1 MIEDNDMT
9 AIINRMKDIFITRAE
24 CENTSDGLLSKLSND
39 DRRMAVIET
48 YQKMILWVLVAV
60 GGGVISMLV
69 KMFFGE

>member
-1 MIEDNDMT
+1 MIEDKDMT

-24 CENTSDGLLSKLSND
+24 CENTSSGLLSKLSND

>member
-1 MIEDNDMT
+1 MIEDKDMT

-24 CENTSDGLLSKLSND
+24 CENTSGSILSKLSND

-60 GGGVISMLV
+60 GGGVISMLI
-69 KMFFGE
+69 KMFFGG